1 MSTINIIIPAMGEGV
16 IEATIIKWHVKQGDK
31 VKPDDVLCDIATD
44 KVDSEITSPDEGII
58 ESIFFKE
65 NDVVAVGKTI
75 AVLRKNDSSTDDFKL
90 NQSIEQHFETIAI
103 PKEQKVITSENNPNE
118 KKEFIF
124 LSPLVKK
131 LIQEYKLTSED
142 VAKIKGSGI
151 EGRITKEDVLNYI
164 KSKSTTNN
172 IVHSTSDHLYK
183 PIETESDT
191 IIEMDRVRKL
201 IAEHMIH
208 SKQTSAHVTS
218 FVEVDVTNMV
228 QWRNS
233 QKDDFFKKYGINLTY
248 LPIFIDAA
256 TKAILEFPLTN
267 ASVNGTNI
275 ILHKSINIGI
285 ATALP
290 NDNLIVPVIK
300 NADQLNLIGIVKSL
314 NDLAQRARA
323 NKLKPDEIQ
332 GGTFSITNLGTFG
345 TLAGTPIINQPQVAI
360 LGVGA
365 IHKKPAVIETPQG
378 DAIAIRH
385 KVILSFAYDH
395 RIIDGM
401 YAGKFLNKLT
411 HYIEHFTFDYF

>member
-1 MSTINIIIPAMGEGV
+1 MSTININIPAMGEGV

-75 AVLRKNDSSTDDFKL
+75 AVLRKNDSPTDDFKL
-90 NQSIEQHFETIAI
+90 NQSIEQHFETIAM
-103 PKEQKVITSENNPNE
+103 PKEQKVITSENNHNE

-131 LIQEYKLTSED
+131 LIQEYNLTSED
-142 VAKIKGSGI
+142 IAKIKGSGI

-172 IVHSTSDHLYK
+172 IVHTTSDHLYK
-183 PIETESDT
+183 PIETQSDT

-201 IAEHMIH
+201 IADHMIL

-228 QWRNS
+228 QWRTS
-233 QKDDFFKKYGINLTY
+233 KKEDFLKKYGINLTY
-248 LPIFIDAA
+248 LPFFIDAA
-256 TKAILEFPLTN
+256 TKAILEFPLIN
-267 ASVNGTNI
+267 ASVNGTKI

-411 HYIEHFTFDYF
+411 HYIEHLTFDHL

>member
-1 MSTINIIIPAMGEGV
+1 MSTININIPAMGEGV

-31 VKPDDVLCDIATD
+31 VKQDDVLCDIATD

-58 ESIFFKE
+58 DSIFFKE

-75 AVLRKNDSSTDDFKL
+75 AVLSTNASFNDNFSL
-90 NQSIEQHFETIAI
+90 NHPIEQKFETIAI
-103 PKEQKVITSENNPNE
+103 PEEQKEPISTNISID
-118 KKEFIF
+118 KKEFSF

-131 LIQEYKLTSED
+131 LIEEHRIQSDEIK
-142 VAKIKGSGI
+142 KIKGTGI
-151 EGRITKEDVLNYI
+151 EGRITKEDILNYI
-164 KSKSTTNN
+164 RSKSNILNN
-172 IVHSTSDHLYK
+172 SIPK
-183 PIETESDT
+183 PNYSFNVNESDT

-218 FVEVDVTNMV
+218 FVEADVTEIV
-228 QWRNS
+228 LWRNA
-233 QKDDFFKKYGINLTY
+233 KKEEFKNKYGINLTY
-248 LPIFIDAA
+248 LPFFIDAA
-256 TKAILEFPLTN
+256 TKAIIEYPYIN

-275 ILHKSINIGI
+275 IIHKSINIGI

-300 NADQLNLIGIVKSL
+300 NADQLNLIGIAKTM

-323 NKLKPDEIQ
+323 NQLKPDEIQ

-360 LGVGA
+360 LGIGA
-365 IHKKPAVIETPQG
+365 IQKKPAVIETSQG
-378 DAIAIRH
+378 DAIAIRQ

-401 YAGKFLNKLT
+401 MAGKFLNKLT
-411 HYIEHFTFDYF
+411 NLIENYSFEHL

>member
-1 MSTINIIIPAMGEGV
+1 MSTININLPAMGEGV

-31 VKPDDVLCDIATD
+31 VKTDDVLCDIATD

-58 ESIFFKE
+58 ESLFFKE
-65 NDVVAVGKTI
+65 NEVVAVGKTI
-75 AVLRKNDSSTDDFKL
+75 AVLRKNNSSTDDFKL
-90 NQSIEQHFETIAI
+90 NRSIEQQFETIAI
-103 PKEQKVITSENNPNE
+103 PNEQKVITSENNHNE

-131 LIQEYKLTSED
+131 LIQEYQLSSED
-142 VAKIKGSGI
+142 IAKIEGSGI
-151 EGRITKEDVLNYI
+151 EGRITKEDVLNYLS
-164 KSKSTTNN
+164 SKSNTNN
-172 IVHSTSDHLYK
+172 ILNSPPDHSHK
-183 PIETESDT
+183 RIETELDT

-201 IAEHMIH
+201 IADHMIH

-218 FVEVDVTNMV
+218 FVEVDVTNIV

-256 TKAILEFPLTN
+256 TKAILEFPFVN
-267 ASVNGTNI
+267 ASVNETNI

-360 LGVGA
+360 LGIGA
-365 IHKKPAVIETPQG
+365 IHKKPAVIETTQG

-401 YAGKFLNKLT
+401 YAGKFLNKLS
-411 HYIEHFTFDYF
+411 HYIEHFSFDHF